1 MAVVELIIK
10 AMDQASPTINRVGKN
25 LTVID
30 NAVTSMI
37 PGVRS
42 LGALL
47 GGLYV
52 SNKLWEGFTLGIRA
66 VDDLQMSVVQ
76 TAATISSLQAGTD
89 IAENYKLAKQY
100 AEALMPS
107 LQRIDANTAL
117 NLGNLQTITFE
128 MIKQGVLMDSNNA
141 SQVESFT
148 RLANAVAVYSQ
159 NGRNEIQVRQ
169 EVAAL
174 MRGEVDQNS
183 QLASMVQRT
192 VDGPLKQQVEKWKQ
206 SGTLLDE
213 LGKRLAG
220 FGEASTDIN
229 SQWSAV
235 KSSFQT
241 AVAVVLQAGFPTIV
255 KDVSTWLNKVNEY
268 LKIHKDEIA
277 GEIKKGWE
285 EIKGLLTV
293 AADVAKA
300 IYNNFEPFAVF
311 FVGGVLV
318 KGIITAVGAMRTM
331 LEVATAT
338 RAVMLTMGVIS
349 GAGVATAATGAA
361 GAAAG
366 AGAAAAGGGLL
377 ASAGSLGL
385 AGLLGIGLGYA
396 AQPVV
401 RWADRK
407 LYQSTGWN
415 LTGEAMYNEAQ
426 ARGAAAD
433 ARYAEIMAKRGAS
446 TGVATPKINLQDSP
460 DQIKAK
466 IELQEKELAAYKAT
480 QDRMMDIAK
489 HVSEVTLADLKQR
502 YESGAVTTKDYY
514 ENEKQIALSAAKSK
528 LDSASE
534 YLQKEQALLDFI
546 RQKKGGTDNKE
557 YQAEL
562 AKNIQADKAVSEAA
576 LEYKAAE
583 IAAESKLQDAL
594 KKREQ
599 EYAKLISA
607 AQEESGQY
615 VQAAET
621 KIAAEKKT
629 TDYLRLQIEALAGV
643 QGAVIAL
650 AATEQ
655 AFAVQRQ
662 QALNK
667 QNEETRTYAAETQKL
682 QDELD
687 ILNGKN
693 KDLIK
698 AEGDL
703 RDIRNSMLSL
713 QDKLA
718 LATAQGNQ
726 AAAAALR
733 QQIDL
738 LTEINIKK
746 EKSIAL
752 QIQEANDWW
761 RILDQRRSSPFVN
774 PFVNLNA
781 PNPFSLNYT
790 AATASPAQAQPSA
803 LSAVPAS
810 GVAQSTAPTVA
821 TAAASSTSNLVTI
834 EKIELSFPNLSK
846 ISDRTADD
854 LARAI
859 VPKVKAYLERS
870 L

>member
-1 MAVVELIIK
+1 MAEVAIK
-10 AMDQASPTINRVGKN
+10 ITALDQASSVFNKVAGNLKTIDRGIND
-25 LTVID
+25 L
-30 NAVTSMI
+30 I

-47 GGLYV
+47 GGLYI
-52 SNKLWEGFTLGIRA
+52 SNKLWEGFTLGIKA
-66 VDDLQMSVVQ
+66 VDDFQMSVVQ
-76 TAATISSLQAGTD
+76 TAATITSLQGGNN
-89 IAENYKLAKQY
+89 IAENYKSAKQY
-100 AEALMPS
+100 AEGLQQTLM
-107 LQRIDANTAL
+107 RVDANTAL
-117 NLGNLQTITFE
+117 NLSNLQSITFE
-128 MIKQGVLMDSNNA
+128 MMKQGVLLDNNNA
-141 SQVESFT
+141 GQVESFT

-183 QLASMVQRT
+183 QLASMLQRT

-213 LGKRLAG
+213 LGNRLAG

-229 SQWSAV
+229 SQWSAI

-241 AVAVVLQAGFPTIV
+241 AVSVVLQAGFPTIV

-268 LKIHKDEIA
+268 LKAHKDEIA
-277 GEIKKGWE
+277 GDIKKGWE
-285 EIKGLLTV
+285 EIKGLLSI

-300 IYNNFEPFAVF
+300 IYNNFEPFAAF
-311 FVGGVLV
+311 FIGGVLV
-318 KGIITAVGAMRTM
+318 KSILTAVGAMRTM

-361 GAAAG
+361 AAGGAAVAGGRMLAG
-366 AGAAAAGGGLL
+366 AGT
-377 ASAGSLGL
+377 LGV
-385 AGLLGIGLGYA
+385 AGLLGVGLGYA

-415 LTGEAMYNEAQ
+415 LTGEAMYNEAE
-426 ARGAAAD
+426 ARNSAAD
-433 ARYAEIMAKRGAS
+433 ANLAKVMRNRS
-446 TGVATPKINLQDSP
+446 TSGTQVPRISLQDSP

-466 IELQEKELAAYKAT
+466 IELQEKELAAFKET
-480 QDRMMDIAK
+480 QDKIVDIAK
-489 HVSEVTLADLKQR
+489 YVSAATLADLKQR
-502 YESGAVTTKDYY
+502 YDAGAISTRDYY
-514 ENEKQIALSAAKSK
+514 EQEKQVALAAAKSR

-534 YLQKEQALLDFI
+534 YLAKEQALLDYI

-557 YQAEL
+557 YQNEL
-562 AKNIQADKAVSEAA
+562 TKNIQADKALQEAT
-576 LEYKAAE
+576 LGYKAAE

-599 EYAKLISA
+599 EYAKLASA
-607 AQEESGQY
+607 AQEEAGQY
-615 VQAAET
+615 IAAAET

-643 QGAVIAL
+643 QGAVTAL

-662 QALNK
+662 QAINK
-667 QNEETRTYAAETQKL
+667 QNEEIRAYSSETQKL

-687 ILNGKN
+687 GLNGKN
-693 KDLIK
+693 KDIIK
-698 AEGDL
+698 AESDL

-713 QDKLA
+713 QSRLA

-726 AAAAALR
+726 SAISALN
-733 QQIDL
+733 QQISL
-738 LTEINIKK
+738 LDQINGKK
-746 EKSIAL
+746 EE
-752 QIQEANDWW
+752 QIRLEQKAAGDWW
-761 RILDQRRSSPFVN
+761 RILDQPRSSMFTS
-774 PFVNLNA
+774 PFVNLNDPSPFALDA
-781 PNPFSLNYT
+781 PPM
-790 AATASPAQAQPSA
+790 
-803 LSAVPAS
+803 AVGTSYVPRTGLYQLHRGEA
-810 GVAQSTAPTVA
+810 VSTRTEV
-821 TAAASSTSNLVTI
+821 AAASTPQAQNITI
-834 EKIELSFPNLSK
+834 GDIKITLPNLTK
-846 ISDRTADD
+846 VNERTADE
-854 LARAI
+854 LARAL
-859 VPKVKAYLERS
+859 VPKIKQYMARS